1 MPTLILLRHGQ
12 SEWNQQNLFT
22 GWYDCGLTDTGIKE
36 ALQAGKLLHEAELI
50 PDVTYSSLQK
60 RAIQTAE
67 LVNQSL
73 NKKIPIHKNWR
84 LNERHYGD
92 LTGLNKSDA
101 KLKFGEEKIQEWRRG
116 YNTPP
121 PPISPEN
128 HFNPNRDEAYINVP
142 KESIPLSECLADVV
156 DRLIPYWHSDIRPE
170 LKSGKKVL
178 IAAHGNS
185 LRALCKHLDK
195 IGDKEIVK
203 LNIPTGMPFIYELDD
218 ELNPKI
224 KKPVLERALDPE
236 TARTQAESVEKQTR

>member
-1 MPTLILLRHGQ
+1 MSTLILLRHGQ
-12 SEWNQQNLFT
+12 SEWNKQNLFT
-22 GWYDCGLTDTGIKE
+22 GWYDCDLTDLGIKE
-36 ALQAGKLLHEAELI
+36 ALQAGKLLLEAELV

-60 RAIQTAE
+60 RAIKTAE
-67 LVNQSL
+67 LVHQSL
-73 NKKIPIHKNWR
+73 NKKMSIHKNWR

-101 KLKFGEEKIQEWRRG
+101 KIMFGEQKIQEWRRS
-116 YNTPP
+116 YATPP

-128 HFNPNRDEAYINVP
+128 RFNPNNNDAYLDLP
-142 KESIPLSECLADVV
+142 KKLIPLSECLADVV
-156 DRLIPYWHSDIRPE
+156 DRLIPYWHSNIAPE

-195 IGDKEIVK
+195 IGDEEIVK
-203 LNIPTGMPFIYELDD
+203 LNIPTGVPFIYELDE

-224 KKPVLERALDPE
+224 KKPVLERAIDPKLIE
-236 TARTQAESVEKQTR
+236 LK

>member
-12 SEWNQQNLFT
+12 SEWNEQNLFT
-22 GWYDCGLTDTGIKE
+22 GWYDCDLTARGIDE
-36 ALQAGKLLHEAELI
+36 AIQAGELLLQSDST
-50 PDVTYSSLQK
+50 PDVIHSSLQK
-60 RAIQTAE
+60 RAIKTAQ
-67 LVNQSL
+67 LVNRST
-73 NKKIPIHKNWR
+73 NKKIPIYKNWR

-92 LTGLNKSDA
+92 LTGLNKSEA
-101 KLKFGEEKIQEWRRG
+101 KIKFGEQKIQEWRRG

-121 PPISPEN
+121 PPISPGN
-128 HFNPNRDEAYINVP
+128 RFNPKNNEAYKDLP
-142 KESIPLSECLADVV
+142 EELIPLSECLADVMN
-156 DRLIPYWHSDIRPE
+156 RLLPYWFSDIVPD

-195 IGDKEIVK
+195 IKDEEIVK

-224 KKPVLERALDPE
+224 EKPVLERAIDPE
-236 TARTQAESVEKQTR
+236 AALVRTESTEKQEH